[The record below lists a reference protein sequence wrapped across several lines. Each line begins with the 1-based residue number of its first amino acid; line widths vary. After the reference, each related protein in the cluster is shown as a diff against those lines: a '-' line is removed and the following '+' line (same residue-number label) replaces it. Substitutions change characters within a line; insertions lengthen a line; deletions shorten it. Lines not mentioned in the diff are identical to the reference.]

1 MEKEVNSWAAETT
14 NGLIKE
20 LLPHGSLN
28 ISTALVLA
36 NALYFK
42 GEWNDKFDPSKT
54 RNGEF
59 HLFNGSS
66 IQVPF
71 MTSQK
76 KQFIRFF
83 DDFRVLKLPY
93 QQGQDG
99 GQLAMYIFLPDQRDG
114 LSNLVNRCC
123 SDSGL
128 LNSLNYFERVSVG
141 DFRLPKFKISFGF
154 EASTI
159 MKGLGL
165 VLPFSDVGE
174 LTEMVEQS
182 HRLFVS
188 KILHKSY
195 IEINE
200 EGTEAAAATV
210 VSMKLSRS
218 CSPPIDFVAD
228 HPFMFILRE
237 EVSGAVLFIGNVIN
251 PLLTD

>member
-1 MEKEVNSWAAETT
+1 MEKEVNSWVAETT

-20 LLPHGSLN
+20 LLPHGSLD

-42 GEWNDKFDPSKT
+42 GEWNHKFDPSKT

-59 HLFNGSS
+59 YLFNGST

-71 MTSQK
+71 MTSRN

-83 DDFRVLKLPY
+83 DDFRALKLPY

-99 GQLAMYIFLPDQRDG
+99 RQLAMYIFLPDHRDG
-114 LSNLVNRCC
+114 LPNLVNRWS

-128 LNSLNYFERVSVG
+128 LNSLNHFGRVSVG

-159 MKGLGL
+159 MKELGL

-182 HRLFVS
+182 HGLFV
-188 KILHKSY
+188 
-195 IEINE
+195 
-200 EGTEAAAATV
+200 
-210 VSMKLSRS
+210 
-218 CSPPIDFVAD
+218 
-228 HPFMFILRE
+228 
-237 EVSGAVLFIGNVIN
+237 
-251 PLLTD
+251 

>member
-1 MEKEVNSWAAETT
+1 MEKEVTSWVAETT

-20 LLPHGSLN
+20 LLPHGSLD

-42 GEWNDKFDPSKT
+42 GECNDKFDPSKT
-54 RNGEF
+54 RNGEIY
-59 HLFNGSS
+59 LFNGST

-71 MTSQK
+71 MTSRN

-99 GQLAMYIFLPDQRDG
+99 RQLAMYIFLPEQRDG
-114 LSNLVNRCC
+114 LPNLVNRWS

-128 LNSLNYFERVSVG
+128 LNSLNYFGRVLVG

-159 MKGLGL
+159 MKELGL

-182 HRLFVS
+182 HGFFVS

-200 EGTEAAAATV
+200 EGTEAAPATV
-210 VSMKLSRS
+210 R
-218 CSPPIDFVAD
+218 FN
-228 HPFMFILRE
+228 
-237 EVSGAVLFIGNVIN
+237 EVSVL
-251 PLLTD
+251 